1 MRTLLSV
8 FRFLLCCWN
17 DHRLDD
23 RVRFE
28 WLVGLVVRKT
38 EENIKRDDWSLE
50 AGEDKALVLAPVC
63 GAREKIV
70 GRNCHSAQP
79 MNNVVK
85 RILLAL
91 DYYCKLVLP

>member
-50 AGEDKALVLAPVC
+50 TGEDKALVLAPVC
-63 GAREKIV
+63 GAREKN
-70 GRNCHSAQP
+70 RW
-79 MNNVVK
+79 K
-85 RILLAL
+85 
-91 DYYCKLVLP
+91 KLSFSTTNEQCCEKDITGS